1 MGVDISDI
9 LIKHETRIEDHS
21 GMTMAVDSYNI
32 IYQFLSSIRQ
42 PDGTPLM
49 DNAGNVT
56 SHLSGLFYRSVSL
69 ISAGLRLV
77 YVLDGKPSSLKGN
90 TLDERRMMREK
101 NIMELKKAEEAGDEE
116 RIRSLSGRIN
126 FLTRPMID
134 ECRELLEA
142 MGIPV
147 VQAKSEGEAQASYMN
162 AQGAVDG
169 VISQDYDCL
178 LFGAKRVFRNM
189 TFSGRRKVPGRNFYV
204 NVRPEYIDLEENLSN
219 LSIDRRQ
226 LIWIGM
232 LTGTDFNRGV
242 QRVGAKTGL
251 NLIRKG
257 NTLRQILDM
266 KGASIESLEDVE
278 DIFMNPPHEEW
289 GELQHMPPNRE
300 SIMKILCER
309 HNFSQERV
317 SPYVDTLSKL
327 YSKGA
332 QKSLDRFF

>member
-9 LIKHETRIEDHS
+9 LIKHETKIEDHS

-56 SHLSGLFYRSVSL
+56 SHLSGLFYRTVSL

-77 YVLDGKPSSLKGN
+77 YVMDGKPSSLKGN
-90 TLDERRMMREK
+90 TLQERRLMREK
-101 NIMELKKAEEAGDEE
+101 NILELKKAEEAGDEE

-126 FLTRPMID
+126 YLTSSMID

-147 VQAKSEGEAQASYMN
+147 VQARSEGEAQASYMN

-178 LFGAKRVFRNM
+178 LFGARRVFRNM

-219 LSIDRRQ
+219 LAIDRRQ
-226 LIWIGM
+226 LVWIGI

-242 QRVGAKTGL
+242 ERVGAKTGL
-251 NLIRKG
+251 NLVRKG
-257 NTLRQILDM
+257 KTLKEILEM
-266 KGASIESLEDVE
+266 KNAHIDSLEEVE
-278 DIFMNPPHEEW
+278 DIFLNPPHEEW
-289 GELQHMPPNRE
+289 GDIQQRSPDREL
-300 SIMKILCER
+300 IMKILCDR
-309 HNFSQERV
+309 HNFSHDRV
-317 SPYVDTLSKL
+317 SPYIDTLARL
-327 YSKGA
+327 FSKGA